1 MLDPIIAISPLD
13 GRYRN
18 KLEEMSDYFSEFAL
32 FKYRVRVEIEWLIHI
47 CNEVKLK
54 NTRKL
59 TESEI
64 KFLREIVD
72 YFDVVAAKRVKEIEK
87 ETNHDVKAIEYYIK
101 ETLTDSSVEDL
112 TEFVHF
118 GCTSE
123 DINNLSYALMI
134 QEGTKN
140 FVNSNLQGVIQK
152 IAEMAKTFED
162 LPMLS
167 LTHGQTASPTTV
179 GKEFANVLARLDRY
193 YKKIDEFKLTG
204 KFNGA
209 TGNFNAHVSAAKD
222 EDWENIS
229 ERFVES
235 LGLEHN
241 PMTTQIEPHD
251 TTAEYMNLY
260 SQINTILID
269 FSRDIWM
276 YISRG
281 IFKQKLREGEIGS
294 STMPHK
300 VNPIDFENAEG
311 NMGLSNGIIS
321 HLSQKLP
328 ISRMQRDLS
337 DSTVFRNVG
346 TVFAYTVLGC
356 KSMIKGLDKLEV
368 NEKVLKKELADN
380 PEILAEAIQTVM
392 RLEGI
397 DSPYEKLK
405 KLTRGKRISLN
416 DISKFVDGL
425 EVDKETKKALKE
437 LTPADYIG
445 LAKELTQHYLKKR
458 K

>member
-13 GRYRN
+13 GRYRA
-18 KLEEMSDYFSEFAL
+18 KLDEMSDYFSEFAL
-32 FKYRVRVEIEWLIHI
+32 FKYRVRVEIEWLIHL

-54 NTRKL
+54 NTREL
-59 TESEI
+59 TDAEV

-123 DINNLSYALMI
+123 DINNLSYALMV
-134 QEGTKN
+134 QEGTKS
-140 FVNSNLQGVIQK
+140 FVNSHLQGVIQK
-152 IAEMAKTFED
+152 IAEMSKEYSK

-193 YKKIDEFKLTG
+193 YAKINEFKLTG

-209 TGNFNAHVSAAKD
+209 TGNFNAHFSAAKD

-241 PMTTQIEPHD
+241 SMTTQIEPHD
-251 TTAEYMNLY
+251 TTIEYMNLY
-260 SQINTILID
+260 SQINTILVD

-311 NMGLSNGIIS
+311 NLGISNGLIS
-321 HLSQKLP
+321 HLGQKLP

-337 DSTVFRNVG
+337 DSTVFRNIG
-346 TVFAYTVLGC
+346 MVFGYVVLGT

-368 NEKVLKKELADN
+368 NEKVLKKELEEN

-425 EVDKETKKALKE
+425 ELDKPTKKRLKE
-437 LTPADYIG
+437 LTPAKYIG
-445 LAKELTQHYLKKR
+445 LAVELTEHYLKKR